1 MLQDGNREWI
11 TLLACI
17 CADGTKLT
25 PSLIYQVAS
34 GNIQDTWLQDFD
46 PSLHQCFFTSSS
58 SGWTSNDIGL
68 AWLEQVF
75 NRETKAKARWQ
86 WRLLILDGYGSHVTM
101 KFIEVCDRNKI
112 ILMMFPPHSTHTL
125 QPLDV
130 VMFSPLA
137 AAYSKALADWMDK
150 CQGLSSITKRDFF
163 CLFWVA
169 WEVSFEEK
177 SILKALK
184 CTGLAPFN
192 PSQILTR
199 FKLKELSRPS
209 TSITT
214 SVLSASDWRKIE
226 RLLHEVVEDVYDRQ
240 AAKLSQTIHTIAAQN
255 TLYRHENKR
264 LQEAFMNEKKRRQ
277 RGKPLLLETLPEKT
291 SGAMWWSP
299 KKVQDARLKQ
309 ETKDLELQ
317 AQIHQKAEDARRK
330 EEAKQLK
337 QQFTNDRTLGRRSA
351 KVSRDKDKAAEKEAA
366 AIDRELSQQLKIAL
380 QLFKKGK
387 RLSIKPIQPLK
398 KPAVVVVNTPEP
410 EKVDVG
416 GAAAA
421 TTTTRRSRNT
431 KKPSRYL

>member
-1 MLQDGNREWI
+1 
-11 TLLACI
+11 
-17 CADGTKLT
+17 
-25 PSLIYQVAS
+25 
-34 GNIQDTWLQDFD
+34 
-46 PSLHQCFFTSSS
+46 
-58 SGWTSNDIGL
+58 
-68 AWLEQVF
+68 
-75 NRETKAKARWQ
+75 
-86 WRLLILDGYGSHVTM
+86 
-101 KFIEVCDRNKI
+101 
-112 ILMMFPPHSTHTL
+112 MMFPPHSTHTL

-150 CQGLSSITKRDFF
+150 CQGLSSITKRDLF

-169 WEVSFEEK
+169 WEISFEEK
-177 SILKALK
+177 SLLKALK

-192 PSQILTR
+192 LSQILTR

-209 TSITT
+209 TSSITT

-240 AAKLSQTIHTIAAQN
+240 AAKLSQTIYTIAAQN
-255 TLYRHENKR
+255 ILYRHENKR

-277 RGKPLLLETLPEKT
+277 RGKPLLLEALPEKT

-317 AQIHQKAEDARRK
+317 AQIHQKAKDARRK
-330 EEAKQLK
+330 EETKQLK
-337 QQFTNDRTLGRRSA
+337 HQFTNDRTLGRRSA
-351 KVSRDKDKAAEKEAA
+351 KVSRDKDKAAEEEAA
-366 AIDRELSQQLKIAL
+366 AIDLELSQQLKIAL

-421 TTTTRRSRNT
+421 TTTTRRGRNT